1 MLRPSLLALV
11 LAVAFALP
19 AQAASGGLEIFP
31 DPYRLV
37 MLMVLFVLLIWPANA
52 LLWRP
57 VLGALEKRGDQ
68 IQGSR
73 DRADKIAAEADVV
86 LARYEEAVTR
96 ARTAA
101 ESERRVLIDQAR
113 SAQGEITANAR
124 GAAEEKISGAR
135 QEIDAALDE
144 ARGQLRGQAESLAKA
159 AASSVLGRELSS

>member
-37 MLMVLFVLLIWPANA
+37 LLIVLFTLLIWPANA
-52 LLWRP
+52 VLWRP
-57 VLGALEKRGDQ
+57 VLDALEERGNQ

-73 DRADKIAAEADVV
+73 DRAEKIAAEADTV
-86 LARYEEAVTR
+86 LAQYEEAVTR

-101 ESERRVLIDQAR
+101 ESERRGLLDQAR
-113 SAQGEITANAR
+113 SAQGDITATAR
-124 GAAEEKISGAR
+124 TAAEEHISGAR
-135 QEIDAALDE
+135 DEIGAALDE
-144 ARGQLRGQAESLAKA
+144 ARGQLRGEAESLARA